1 MKGPAK
7 IVLHLSACAAM
18 VACLGVTRG
27 AWAEPPTR
35 IFVSD
40 EGGRPSIAGERAPEA
55 GQKLPVKSRSSGEKS
70 PAAAEEGKPVA
81 IEAPVAKA
89 APDLPDNP
97 LGPAIEIDFGYVRIP
112 DSLWSTIAK
121 LGKGGAI
128 RDKHPVIAGY
138 AIDFSYLHTI
148 SPRSSVAARFGT
160 ALPLMADQNW
170 YNSTGALTPL
180 YSQLHVGLIDI
191 AVDYIYRVPLL
202 PDLDW
207 QVRAGLGLAVVTGSV
222 TQTDVIPTCD
232 STAALNCAH
241 WPSVGSSASNF
252 NRIWPA
258 IRATTGVRWQATK
271 AAGIA
276 LDFGLRDGLYAGVGG
291 AWAF

>member
-1 MKGPAK
+1 M
-7 IVLHLSACAAM
+7 LACFS
-18 VACLGVTRG
+18 VARAGG
-27 AWAEPPTR
+27 ADPPTR

-40 EGGRPSIAGERAPEA
+40 EGGRPSIAGEKSPEA
-55 GQKLPVKSRSSGEKS
+55 GQKLPVKARSSGEKS
-70 PAAAEEGKPVA
+70 PAAVEVA
-81 IEAPVAKA
+81 APAVVAAPVAKA
-89 APDLPDNP
+89 AADLADNP
-97 LGPAIEIDFGYVRIP
+97 LGPAIEVDFGYVRIP
-112 DSLWSTIAK
+112 DSLWSAIAK

-128 RDKHPVIAGY
+128 RDKHPIIAGY
-138 AIDFSYLHTI
+138 TVDFSYLHTI
-148 SPRSSVAARFGT
+148 SPRGTVAARFGV
-160 ALPLMADQNW
+160 AMPLMADQNW

-207 QVRAGLGLAVVTGSV
+207 QLRAGLGLAVVTGSV
-222 TQTDVIPTCD
+222 TQTDVIPNCD
-232 STAALNCAH
+232 AAAALNCAH
-241 WPSVGSSASNF
+241 WPSVGSSASSF
-252 NRIWPA
+252 NRVWPA

-276 LDFGLRDGLYAGVGG
+276 VDFGLRDGLYAGVGG